1 MAVPESMGQGHPP
14 GTDMD
19 RRSVSPMQD
28 HKPDTNGDDKDEPPR
43 KLRRTAKPNADK
55 KFECKHEGCGKS
67 YSRAEHLYRHQLN
80 HTPKNIYHCD
90 FPDCNRYF
98 VRQDLCVRHRERH
111 TTAGSQLHKRDSFAH
126 ASQQNQPK
134 SPGSLVPP
142 GHNEEIYGHP
152 EAQTQLSHTSGS
164 SERDQHLASDVTRNS
179 TGVRHAPDQQ
189 AGGMTGQTS
198 SNTMV
203 DPRFMPPL
211 PRTGSGHAAPY
222 NRSHSFENQV
232 LSPDQNTQQNQ
243 WQQRRDSAGHAV
255 APMSSSTTSQSVPQS
270 PNRTYSNGSAV
281 TRQPSTFRSSTDAY
295 SDTNHRNN
303 TFLPGPGMLSAQYP
317 MHIRSPDTSR
327 HSHDAFS
334 AAVSQGL
341 NPMHTDPYLYSHLNN
356 GNASIDANAGYG
368 YPIFGL
374 EDHDRTGFQMSDEFT
389 AWLFNPNVAEQP
401 NMSPDFVPG
410 TYFDSTI
417 SHMHDPTLSQSPST
431 TMAQPIQAQMN
442 HSMSVN
448 RILDHTQLSHYIMSE
463 SKRHELLDMMQT
475 QFVERP
481 HDAVKKRKDMVF
493 EGDPDS
499 EGHILS
505 LRMMHTYIGSYWYHQ
520 HAQLPILH
528 KPTFSADKTP
538 TLLLLAVLAI
548 GAATL
553 DKAYGT
559 SLTDSAA
566 EFANFIVWHLR
577 WEIIRDI
584 DFRPPA
590 KLWVFQTLLLI
601 EVYEKMY
608 STRTLHERA
617 HIHHDSTLTLM
628 RRGSSLIGRSASE
641 TPTSQAEERGRKST
655 NGHSNTLHESSDE
668 AWLKW
673 ITTEATRRAAFGAF
687 VLDSIHCTMFG
698 HSAKMV
704 AHEMRLPL
712 PCDEALWSATSPAE
726 VGRVQASLR
735 TNGVKPIM
743 FLEGLKRT
751 LNGQTV
757 RTNSFGRTII
767 MAGLL
772 SVSWHMTQR
781 DLQIASIGPRAANN
795 IGGPDKWKGT
805 LLRAF
810 DNWKR
815 DFDEAL
821 AESAATAPLAAPKLN
836 TSAASDPTTLL
847 RPVDDENIFESRTVL
862 HHLAHIAAHVDIV
875 DCQVF
880 AGANRL
886 LSRSVTPRDYSLVR
900 DKIEKWATRASARD
914 SAFYALK
921 FITTVLIPPGSRT
934 TGSSADSNDIDSRI
948 YGHASPILPQA
959 YESDRYIARD
969 DFLLNRPWVLYV
981 SALVVW
987 CYGFALEGPISPRP
1001 QDSEFETYEQKEKDM
1016 RDFLDRVAGVRAPDD
1031 LVAVQGKNRC
1041 LGLLL
1046 VLEESFAS
1054 TRWELTHEAAGLL
1067 GNCAAK
1073 LRGLGVD
1080 AGGVQ
1085 KNGKDVNGLGIGKG
1099 YGHGNGVDTMP
1110 IVEYGSTVSAFNTA
1124 RP

>member
-1 MAVPESMGQGHPP
+1 MAAPALTGQGQQPGMATDSPNRSRQKSPESPELA
-14 GTDMD
+14 
-19 RRSVSPMQD
+19 R
-28 HKPDTNGDDKDEPPR
+28 DEPPKKR
-43 KLRRTAKPNADK
+43 RRTVKPNADK
-55 KFECKHEGCGKS
+55 KFECRHEGCGKS

-111 TTAGSQLHKRDSFAH
+111 TTAGSQLQKRDSFAQVSQNPTKQR
-126 ASQQNQPK
+126 ASITPSGPVETDYGSNSSDTLPSNGSTVKLAQGQYAPTDRPRERRPSDPLKHDPTFGSTNM
-134 SPGSLVPP
+134 SPPNNV
-142 GHNEEIYGHP
+142 
-152 EAQTQLSHTSGS
+152 
-164 SERDQHLASDVTRNS
+164 
-179 TGVRHAPDQQ
+179 
-189 AGGMTGQTS
+189 
-198 SNTMV
+198 V
-203 DPRFMPPL
+203 DPRFLPPTPRAGSSRRASPYGRSSSFGDDILSSEL
-211 PRTGSGHAAPY
+211 PQKAGAYH
-222 NRSHSFENQV
+222 
-232 LSPDQNTQQNQ
+232 
-243 WQQRRDSAGHAV
+243 QRRRRINYSSAIQ
-255 APMSSSTTSQSVPQS
+255 PNNTTTSQSMPQS
-270 PNRTYSNGSAV
+270 PSTTYSNSSV
-281 TRQPSTFRSSTDAY
+281 STHPPPPFRSD
-295 SDTNHRNN
+295 SDTFVSNTHRDNSYL
-303 TFLPGPGMLSAQYP
+303 TGPSMLPITYSTNIHSPNGY
-317 MHIRSPDTSR
+317 RSSQ
-327 HSHDAFS
+327 DAFT

-341 NPMHTDPYLYSHLNN
+341 TSSNTDPYLYSNINN
-356 GNASIDANAGYG
+356 GHAPMDTSATYG
-368 YPIFGL
+368 YPLLGA
-374 EDHDRTGFQMSDEFT
+374 EDYGRSPFVLNDEFA
-389 AWLFNPNVAEQP
+389 AWLFNPNVADQP
-401 NMSPDFVPG
+401 NLSPDYLAS
-410 TYFDSTI
+410 TYMDHPVSQ
-417 SHMHDPTLSQSPST
+417 MQDPILSQVTNSSMPQH
-431 TMAQPIQAQMN
+431 AQVSMN
-442 HSMSVN
+442 PMN
-448 RILDHTQLSHYIMSE
+448 MNNILDSSQPSNYVMSE
-463 SKRHELLDMMQT
+463 HKRQELLDLMQT
-475 QFVERP
+475 QFVERA

-493 EGDPDS
+493 EGDVDAD
-499 EGHILS
+499 GHVLS

-528 KPTFSADKTP
+528 KPTFSADMTP
-538 TLLLLAVLAI
+538 TLLLLAVVAI

-566 EFANFIVWHLR
+566 EFANFVVWHLR
-577 WEIIRDI
+577 WEIIRDV
-584 DFRPPA
+584 DYRPPA

-628 RRGSSLIGRSASE
+628 RRGSSLVGRLASE
-641 TPTSQAEERGRKST
+641 SPGSLTEERSGQAAT
-655 NGHSNTLHESSDE
+655 HGPTGGLGGSDD
-668 AWLKW
+668 AWLRW

-687 VLDSIHCTMFG
+687 VLDSIHSTMFG
-698 HSAKMV
+698 HAAKMV

-712 PCDEALWSATSPAE
+712 PCDEALWSAASPAE

-781 DLQIASIGPRAANN
+781 DLQIASIGPRAANS
-795 IGGPDKWKGT
+795 IGGPDKWRGT

-821 AESAATAPLAAPKLN
+821 AETAANAPLSPPRLNNGPK
-836 TSAASDPTTLL
+836 SQIGSLL

-886 LSRSVTPRDYSLVR
+886 LSRIVTPRDYSLIR
-900 DKIEKWATRASARD
+900 DKIEKWAKRASARD

-921 FITTVLIPPGSRT
+921 FITTVLIPPGVNA
-934 TGSSADSNDIDSRI
+934 SSDSIDSRI

-959 YESDRYIARD
+959 YDSDRYIARD
-969 DFLLNRPWVLYV
+969 DFLLNRPWVLYI

-987 CYGFALEGPISPRP
+987 CYGFALEGPIDPPPR
-1001 QDSEFETYEQKEKDM
+1001 DEDFATYEQREKDM
-1016 RDFLDRVAGVRAPDD
+1016 RSYLDRVAGVRAPDD
-1031 LVAVQGKNRC
+1031 LERVTGKNRC

-1046 VLEESFAS
+1046 ILKESFAS
-1054 TRWELTHEAAGLL
+1054 TRWELTHEASGLL
-1067 GNCAAK
+1067 GNAAMK
-1073 LRGLGVD
+1073 LKGIGEAEETIRQGTRLPPTKF
-1080 AGGVQ
+1080 Q
-1085 KNGKDVNGLGIGKG
+1085 EVNGD
-1099 YGHGNGVDTMP
+1099 GHANVVPM
-1110 IVEYGSTVSAFNTA
+1110 VEYGSTISAFNTA